1 MDLTSFT
8 QSPSSSISAF
18 QSDFVTLLVGP
29 DEENFTIHQDIIT
42 KARYFAGCLGY
53 TLQESHTRI
62 IRLPED
68 EPAVIA
74 KVVEYLYSGKFE
86 VKIFEDEIE
95 SHKEGS
101 QIRLVVNS
109 YIVADK
115 YCMEHLQ
122 NMAMDLL
129 RDIRFIGATT
139 TLSMLAEANFAP
151 EPNGTLRASSG
162 SKRFFRRRL
171 RLGLQIGWRPSRSDW
186 RGGPLA
192 QELVKTLVA
201 FGSTEELGL
210 LCAPPS
216 CDWHIHGNGKN
227 CIDGAK

>member
-139 TLSMLAEANFAP
+139 TLSMLAEANLLQSPMERSVLQAVARGSFVEGYDWVCKLAGGLHDLIG
-151 EPNGTLRASSG
+151 EGVLFLRS
-162 SKRFFRRRL
+162 
-171 RLGLQIGWRPSRSDW
+171 
-186 RGGPLA
+186 
-192 QELVKTLVA
+192 
-201 FGSTEELGL
+201 
-210 LCAPPS
+210 
-216 CDWHIHGNGKN
+216 
-227 CIDGAK
+227 